1 MDKNIEY
8 VIKRLVNIANDYVEN
23 ESVRIDDA
31 KEINA
36 LLKSLGIDEEIKIEE

>member
-1 MDKNIEY
+1 MDKNIKY

-31 KEINA
+31 EEINSV
-36 LLKSLGIDEEIKIEE
+36 LKSLGFDVEIKIEE